1 MDELDVVL
9 TLNIRDQSHV
19 GDLLFL
25 LPGGKENQVTRLH
38 ILHFDLLPHGRL
50 VAGLAWKL
58 NFYGSVGRGCECAA
72 IHP

>member
-1 MDELDVVL
+1 MDEFDVVL
-9 TLNIRDQSHV
+9 TFNIGDKSYV
-19 GDLLFL
+19 GDLLFPL
-25 LPGGKENQVTRLH
+25 SGGKENQVTRLH
-38 ILHFDLLPHGRL
+38 ILHFDLLAHGCL